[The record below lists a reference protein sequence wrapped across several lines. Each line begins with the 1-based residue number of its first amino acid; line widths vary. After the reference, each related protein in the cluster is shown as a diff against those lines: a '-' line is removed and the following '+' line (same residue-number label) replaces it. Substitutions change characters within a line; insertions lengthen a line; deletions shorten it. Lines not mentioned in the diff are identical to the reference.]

1 MENEPFEDV
10 FPIEYGDFPMSFV
23 SFQGCNFQ
31 ENSFLHLRKCVS
43 IASLPEGTWMIIP
56 FSKWLMTMVSKSPK

>member
-43 IASLPEGTWMIIP
+43 IASLPKGNHTVDGRNPAPVGMY
-56 FSKWLMTMVSKSPK
+56 KTM